1 MDYSKELQDRGQF
14 LDLGLLTLLDSHP
27 VNGYTTQSSLSS
39 SSSHLSSL
47 IEANEIA
54 ITTAVTENTQRLIH
68 ELFSNCPIEILD
80 EGVGPVAVLPKQI
93 TRLPRQQHVPRPKP
107 LTRWQKFA
115 LAKGISKKNK
125 ESKVFDESTGEFVPR
140 WGPKSL
146 KKTHMDKE
154 WLIEAKKTDDPT
166 KDLFEERDLKK
177 KKKVLQNK
185 ISQASNATRA
195 AYEEEAKYGNSG
207 SVLHA
212 SVPPSVEHL
221 AAEKKAGESKKKRRR
236 EADEI
241 ALERASGK
249 SSSAVLA
256 IKAMKKAK
264 ILEDEG
270 RANDRVLGGR
280 VPSFVP
286 AGIPIALTMSEGR
299 ADGLIDNGKQPRPAP
314 RLAQKRDWTEKRDE
328 RLSVAQISTMSLGKF
343 DLPVDDEPKSALAKK
358 LNKKKEKRLPNEI
371 PVIEES
377 KRNEKILKRMFHGD
391 GDGEM
396 TKEETMRIR
405 GDGDIG
411 DSSLNF
417 VKSSL
422 GDGGFAK
429 RKHKKAKFEG
439 GKKGSSN
446 SNSRGRGG
454 KGKKGSR

>member
-1 MDYSKELQDRGQF
+1 MENIQDRGQT

-27 VNGYTTQSSLSS
+27 VNGYTARLSS
-39 SSSHLSSL
+39 SSPSHLSSL
-47 IEANEIA
+47 LEANEIA
-54 ITTAVTENTQRLIH
+54 ITTATTENTQRLIH

-125 ESKVFDESTGEFVPR
+125 ESKVLDESTGEFVPR

-221 AAEKKAGESKKKRRR
+221 ATEKKAGESKKKRRR
-236 EADEI
+236 EADEL

-264 ILEDEG
+264 NLEDEG
-270 RANDRVLGGR
+270 RANDRVLGGK

-343 DLPVDDEPKSALAKK
+343 DLPVDNEPKSALAKK

-377 KRNEKILKRMFHGD
+377 KRNDKILKRMFHGD

-405 GDGDIG
+405 GDGGIG

-439 GKKGSSN
+439 GKKGSSS
-446 SNSRGRGG
+446 SNSRGGGG

>member
-1 MDYSKELQDRGQF
+1 MEAENRDRDQK
-14 LDLGLLTLLDSHP
+14 LDIAILTILDSHP
-27 VNGYTTQSSLSS
+27 VTGYAPRSS
-39 SSSHLSSL
+39 SSSHLSASV
-47 IEANEIA
+47 IEANEQA
-54 ITTAVTENTQRLIH
+54 IVSAVTENTQRLIQ
-68 ELFSNCPIEILD
+68 ELFSNLPIEIID

-146 KKTHMDKE
+146 KKTHTDKE

-195 AYEEEAKYGNSG
+195 AYEDEAKYGNSG

-212 SVPPSVEHL
+212 PVPPAMDQL
-221 AAEKKAGESKKKRRR
+221 AAEKKAGDSKKKRKR
-236 EADEI
+236 EADELK
-241 ALERASGK
+241 LERASGK
-249 SSSAVLA
+249 SSAAVLA

-270 RANDRVLGGR
+270 RANDRVLGGK

-286 AGIPIALTMSEGR
+286 AGIPIALTMIEGR
-299 ADGLIDNGKQPRPAP
+299 ADGLVDNGKQPRPAP
-314 RLAQKRDWTEKRDE
+314 RLAQKRDSTEKRDE

-343 DLPVDDEPKSALAKK
+343 DLPVEDEPKSLLAKK
-358 LNKKKEKRLPNEI
+358 LMKKKEKRLPNET
-371 PVIEES
+371 PVMEES
-377 KRNEKILKRMFHGD
+377 KRNDKILKRMFHGD
-391 GDGEM
+391 GGDGELSR
-396 TKEETMRIR
+396 EETMRGGGGGG
-405 GDGDIG
+405 GDEI
-411 DSSLNF
+411 NF
-417 VKSSL
+417 ARASTQ

-439 GKKGSSN
+439 GKKGGSS
-446 SNSRGRGG
+446 SSRGG
-454 KGKKGSR
+454 KKKGGR

>member
-1 MDYSKELQDRGQF
+1 MEDSREQQVDIA
-14 LDLGLLTLLDSHP
+14 LLTILDSHP
-27 VNGYTTQSSLSS
+27 VTGYAARSVSS
-39 SSSHLSSL
+39 SSLLPASV
-47 IEANEIA
+47 IEANEQA
-54 ITTAVTENTQRLIH
+54 IVTAVTENTQRLIQ
-68 ELFSNCPIEILD
+68 ELFSNLPIEIID

-146 KKTHMDKE
+146 KKTHSDKE

-207 SVLHA
+207 SALHA
-212 SVPPSVEHL
+212 SLPPAVDQL
-221 AAEKKAGESKKKRRR
+221 AAEKKAGDSKKKRKR
-236 EADEI
+236 EADELK
-241 ALERASGK
+241 LERASGK
-249 SSSAVLA
+249 SSAAVLA
-256 IKAMKKAK
+256 IKAMKKAM

-270 RANDRVLGGR
+270 RANDRVLGGK

-286 AGIPIALTMSEGR
+286 AGIPISLTMVEGR

-343 DLPVDDEPKSALAKK
+343 DLPVDDEPKSSLAKK
-358 LNKKKEKRLPNEI
+358 MMKKKEKKHPNETPI
-371 PVIEES
+371 IEES

-391 GDGEM
+391 GDGELSRA
-396 TKEETMRIR
+396 ETMRSGGGEGEEI
-405 GDGDIG
+405 
-411 DSSLNF
+411 NF
-417 VKSSL
+417 ARASTQ

-439 GKKGSSN
+439 GKKGGSS
-446 SNSRGRGG
+446 GRGG
-454 KGKKGSR
+454 GGGGKKKGSR